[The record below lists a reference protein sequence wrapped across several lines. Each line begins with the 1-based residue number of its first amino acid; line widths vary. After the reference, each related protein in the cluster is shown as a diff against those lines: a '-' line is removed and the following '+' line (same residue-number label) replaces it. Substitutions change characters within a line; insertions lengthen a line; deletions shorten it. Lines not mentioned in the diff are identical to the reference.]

1 MKFLIGAD
9 LPKMARCVQII
20 QRSTANL
27 SQHLTGFG
35 TLIQLINTLQVENAA
50 LKTDITN
57 NEANIE
63 INNNDIKANAASIV
77 SLLFLEHLTT

>member
-1 MKFLIGAD
+1 MILI
-9 LPKMARCVQII
+9 PFFEIPYRCRLTKNV
-20 QRSTANL
+20 RSTANL

-35 TLIQLINTLQVENAA
+35 TLLQLINTLQVENAA
-50 LKTDITN
+50 LKTDIIN
-57 NEANIE
+57 NEASIE

>member
-1 MKFLIGAD
+1 M
-9 LPKMARCVQII
+9 
-20 QRSTANL
+20 NL

-63 INNNDIKANAASIV
+63 INNNDIKANAAIIV